1 MARRDIFKNITGPE
15 AAPPER
21 KATPG
26 YASRG
31 ASKNMISSIGEL
43 ADRAAKAEQ
52 LIEGGVV
59 VELDPSLID
68 PSFIADRMEADDEEV
83 AIASM
88 VDAIRE
94 RGQDSPILVRPNPE
108 APGRYQSVFGHR
120 RVKAA
125 LILHRPV
132 RAVVKEVSDIDHV
145 IAQGQENSA
154 RENLSFIERAAFA
167 QQLLERG
174 YDRTT
179 IQSALTVDA
188 PMLTRM
194 LSVTSRVPAGL
205 VQSIGAAKGVGR
217 DRWLDLAQLVER
229 PALLAKAEAIAAET
243 TFLGNASDAKFE
255 LIVDAL
261 RRSDRPKRRD
271 LVKPIKAKWQPA
283 DKAVSA
289 EITDTG
295 KAFALSLRS
304 KDASRFG
311 RYLASN
317 LDRLYGQFKE
327 EESAEEKTKTE

>member
-52 LIEGGVV
+52 LLEGGAVID
-59 VELDPSLID
+59 LDPALVD
-68 PSFIADRMEADDEEV
+68 PSFVADRMEAHDEEDD
-83 AIASM
+83 IASI
-88 VDAIRE
+88 VEAIRD
-94 RGQDSPILVRPNPE
+94 RGQDSPILVRPHPE
-108 APGRYQSVFGHR
+108 KPGRYQSVFGHR

-125 LILHRPV
+125 LILQRPV
-132 RAVVKEVSDIDHV
+132 RAVVKEVSDVDHV

-154 RENLSFIERAAFA
+154 RENLSFIERASFA

-174 YDRTT
+174 YDRPT

-194 LSVTSRVPAGL
+194 LSVTSRVPKRL
-205 VQSIGAAKGVGR
+205 VQSIGPAKTVGR

-229 PALLAKAEAIAAET
+229 PALLAKAEEITADST
-243 TFLGNASDAKFE
+243 YVGSASDVRFD
-255 LIVDAL
+255 LIIDAL
-261 RRSDRPKRRD
+261 KRAGRSARRD
-271 LVKPIKAKWQPA
+271 ATKPTKSKWQPA

-289 EITDTG
+289 EFTDTG

-317 LDRLYGQFKE
+317 LERLYGQFRE
-327 EESAEEKTKTE
+327 EEGAEEKTERE